1 MFNQRLIA
9 KRGENGRTADV
20 SAKLNCLMRT
30 AHAGDF
36 NPSGRSHV

>member
-20 SAKLNCLMRT
+20 SAKLHCGMRA

-36 NPSGRSHV
+36 NPSGANHV